1 MKRSG
6 YELLGFAVWHG
17 GRFYLRRRYGWLVP
31 SRRVVAAGIVAS
43 AIVAIA
49 AAETRREHSLRP
61 S

>member
-17 GRFYLRRRYGWLVP
+17 AKWYVRRRYGWLVP
-31 SRRVVAAGIVAS
+31 SRRVVAAGVVGG

-49 AAETRREHSLRP
+49 VAESRRESAAAGA
-61 S
+61 

>member
-49 AAETRREHSLRP
+49 AAETRREHGLRP